1 MIITLIN
8 PPALVARYNYSTL
21 SHPPLGLAYIAAFL
35 EQQDH
40 DVCIIDAIGS
50 AIDRFSAYEQAP
62 GFFVQG
68 LSVENIVSRIDPRS
82 RIIGFSCLFT
92 HAWPF
97 VRELIAAVR
106 RAVPQAFLV
115 AGGEHATAMA
125 DVCLAQSP
133 LDLCVLGEG
142 EVTMAAVAH
151 ALEKGLPLESV
162 PGIVYR
168 DRGTG
173 RIMHT
178 PRRARIRNL
187 SRLPRPAWHRV
198 SPHVYRVY
206 EGAAT
211 GPTMPM
217 VGSRGCPFK
226 CRFCAAPNMWGH
238 CWKKREPADIVDEME
253 DYAKRFGTREFQFFD
268 ISPFLSKPWTKALCR
283 EIIDRGLKTAWQA
296 PAGVR
301 AEVIDQ
307 QVAGLLVASG
317 HTRIQ
322 FALESGSPAVRK
334 AVNKKMD
341 IARFEAG
348 LTAALSAGMKVC
360 VLFIIGYPGETLSDV
375 RMTCKSIRQMAAKG
389 VHEIAISTFVPLP
402 GTAIFDE
409 LHKNGQLEINDNY
422 CLKMADA
429 TALTHAT
436 SWNPLFSNR
445 HLLLFKWLGIL
456 QFYGLSFL
464 LHPSRGLRTLRN
476 LIRGVQESK
485 TDRAIAEIRQ
495 KLAIRLSEK
504 NGGNDSLLSYK
515 TLPGFC
521 STLCKKN
528 SPIIVDKTKNTLM
541 T

>member
-21 SHPPLGLAYIAAFL
+21 SHPPIGLAGIAAFL
-35 EQQDH
+35 KQQGH
-40 DVCIIDAIGS
+40 EVCIIDAIGE
-50 AIDRFSAYEQAP
+50 AIDRFTAYEQTP

-68 LSVENIVSRIDPRS
+68 LSVEDIVSRIDSRT

-92 HAWPF
+92 HAWPL
-97 VRELIAAVR
+97 VRALIAAVR
-106 RAVPQAFLV
+106 HAFPQAFLV

-125 DVCLAQSP
+125 AHCLAQSS

-142 EVTMAAVAH
+142 EQTIAAVAH
-151 ALEKGLPLESV
+151 AVENNLPLESV
-162 PGIVYR
+162 ASIALINR
-168 DRGTG
+168 STG
-173 RIMHT
+173 RMIKT
-178 PRRARIRNL
+178 PRRNRMENL
-187 SRLPRPAWHRV
+187 SRLPWPAWDVV
-198 SPHVYRVY
+198 SPHPYRLYV
-206 EGAAT
+206 GPST

-217 VGSRGCPFK
+217 IGSRGCPFK

-238 CWKKREPADIVDEME
+238 RWEKREPADIVEEMKG
-253 DYAKRFGTREFQFFD
+253 YVKRFGTKEFQFFD
-268 ISPFLSKPWTKALCR
+268 ISPFLSKSWTIALCR
-283 EIIDRGLKTAWQA
+283 EIIDQGLKVAWQA

-307 QVAGLLVASG
+307 QVASLLMASG

-334 AVNKKMD
+334 AMKKKID
-341 IARFEAG
+341 IQRFEVAVDM
-348 LTAALSAGMKVC
+348 ALVSGMRVC
-360 VLFIIGYPGETLSDV
+360 VIFILGYPGEKWKDV
-375 RMTCKSIRQMAAKG
+375 RMTYKSIRKMAAKG
-389 VHEIAISTFVPLP
+389 VHEIAISAFVPLP

-409 LHKNGQLEINDNY
+409 LHKSGKLQINDDY

-436 SWNPLFSNR
+436 SWNPLFSGR
-445 HLLLFKWLGIL
+445 QLLLLKWLGIL

-476 LIRGVQESK
+476 LVRGVQESK

-495 KLAIRLSEK
+495 KITIRLTGK
-504 NGGNDSLLSYK
+504 HRR
-515 TLPGFC
+515 P
-521 STLCKKN
+521 
-528 SPIIVDKTKNTLM
+528 
-541 T
+541 